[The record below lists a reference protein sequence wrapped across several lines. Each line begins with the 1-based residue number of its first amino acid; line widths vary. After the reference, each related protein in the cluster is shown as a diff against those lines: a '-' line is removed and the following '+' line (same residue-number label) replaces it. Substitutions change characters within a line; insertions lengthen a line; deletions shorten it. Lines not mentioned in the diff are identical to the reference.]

1 MSELRRDPL
10 LRRWVI
16 IAPERRADVLQR
28 PGPRPPL
35 LEDSPCPFCPGNE
48 EMNPNELYVVRGERT
63 AANPSGWLVR
73 ITPDRRPLLQIEGRI
88 ERRAVGPFD
97 HMSATGAHEL
107 VVDTPGHDTRW
118 ADFDLPQ
125 MTRLLQSYLARYN
138 DLRRDPRFRQIA
150 VIKNY
155 GAPWSRYP
163 HDHSHIV
170 ATPFVPRRLEDE
182 ITGANAFYRL
192 KERCVFCDCLAAEVE
207 AGSRLISANL
217 DFVAFAP
224 YASSFPFET
233 WILPR
238 QHSGN
243 FGSLSEH
250 QVPALAAIFR
260 DTMVK
265 LKGTLQDPYFSLALH
280 SGPLDASGAA
290 AFHWHWEL
298 IPHLGAALGME
309 WATGVYFNPMAPE
322 DAAGYLRDGVVLD
335 HCEPP
340 RS

>member
-16 IAPERRADVLQR
+16 IASERRADVVTR
-28 PGPRPPL
+28 HTVHPTL
-35 LEDSPCPFCPGNE
+35 LEESPCPFCPGNE
-48 EMNPNELYVVRGERT
+48 SMNPNELYVVRGERST
-63 AANPSGWLVR
+63 ANPSGWLVR
-73 ITPDRRPLLQIEGRI
+73 ITPDKRPLLHIEGKL
-88 ERRAVGPFD
+88 ERRAIGPFD
-97 HMSATGAHEL
+97 HMSAIGAHEL
-107 VVDTPGHDTRW
+107 VVDTPDHGTRW
-118 ADFDLPQ
+118 ADFDLSQ
-125 MTRLLQSYLARYN
+125 MTRVLGSYLVRYN

-170 ATPFVPRRLEDE
+170 AMPFVPRRIDDE
-182 ITGANAFYRL
+182 IAGAETFYRL
-192 KERCVFCDCLAAEVE
+192 KERCVFCDCLGAEVR
-207 AGSRLISANL
+207 AGSRIISANL

-238 QHSGN
+238 QHSSQ
-243 FGSLSEH
+243 FGSITQRQL
-250 QVPALAAIFR
+250 PALAAILR
-260 DTMVK
+260 DTMIK
-265 LKGTLQDPYFSLALH
+265 LRVTLQDPHFSLALH
-280 SGPLDASGAA
+280 SGPLDGSKEAS
-290 AFHWHWEL
+290 FHWHWEL
-298 IPHLGAALGME
+298 IPHMGAALGME

-322 DAAGYLRDGVVLD
+322 DAATCLRDGLALD
-335 HCEPP
+335 HYEPV